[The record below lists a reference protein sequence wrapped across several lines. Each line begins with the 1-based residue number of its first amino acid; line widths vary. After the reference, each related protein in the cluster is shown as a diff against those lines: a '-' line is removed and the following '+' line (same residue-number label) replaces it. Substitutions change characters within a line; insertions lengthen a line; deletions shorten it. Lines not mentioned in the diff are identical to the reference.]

1 MGDVLIGEISNL
13 FPNLIRSK
21 QITNPRQIF
30 ENLSGLMLFLD
41 IKETRNKYMRVIQF
55 DSGIDMVFNL

>member
-1 MGDVLIGEISNL
+1 MGVVLIGEISNL

-30 ENLSGLMLFLD
+30 ENLSGVRY
-41 IKETRNKYMRVIQF
+41 I
-55 DSGIDMVFNL
+55 G